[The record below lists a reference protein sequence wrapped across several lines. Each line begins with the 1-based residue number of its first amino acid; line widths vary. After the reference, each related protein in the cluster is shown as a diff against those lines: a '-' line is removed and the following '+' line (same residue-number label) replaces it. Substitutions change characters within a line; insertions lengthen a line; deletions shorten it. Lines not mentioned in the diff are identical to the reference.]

1 MDYKPQTIEDSNNYL
16 LTLIENIKHK
26 PFLVSRLGIG
36 QETVTTYNYLA
47 CGRFS
52 RKNVLILAHNNG
64 IYCNNEKDVESYCKF
79 YANALSHS
87 DGLALWEPPL
97 VNDILIPQNYFCKK
111 FENLY
116 HLSVNILEIHKLLDK
131 NIIPWTHSLLGKKI
145 LIINPFIS
153 SFKKQINN
161 NFKLFNKSNKH
172 IFLEDQEFI
181 FYKSYNSLAG
191 NRPHKNWL
199 ETYLIM
205 CRDIKDL
212 DFDIALLGCGG
223 YGLPLCD
230 FIKTKL
236 GKSSIY
242 IGGIL
247 QIYFGVIGTRWE
259 EEEYWKNKIKE
270 ENIHFIKPND
280 SEKINNF
287 NKIENGCYW

>member
-1 MDYKPQTIEDSNNYL
+1 MKYLYFLIFIFTINVSAYDYEPIELSENKKDLSKEIYLKLEKGHFVKNKDKTNFNERYIKAVLKKLDKNFQNYLNETNEEVVKNQYSINDIRAVQYQTKNNLNNIGFTNLKIFLISGDSNNYL

-64 IYCNNEKDVESYCKF
+64 IYCDNEKDVESYCKF

-153 SFKKQINN
+153 SLIS
-161 NFKLFNKSNKH
+161 LF
-172 IFLEDQEFI
+172 
-181 FYKSYNSLAG
+181 
-191 NRPHKNWL
+191 
-199 ETYLIM
+199 
-205 CRDIKDL
+205 
-212 DFDIALLGCGG
+212 
-223 YGLPLCD
+223 
-230 FIKTKL
+230 TK
-236 GKSSIY
+236 
-242 IGGIL
+242 IL
-247 QIYFGVIGTRWE
+247 
-259 EEEYWKNKIKE
+259 
-270 ENIHFIKPND
+270 
-280 SEKINNF
+280 SA
-287 NKIENGCYW
+287 